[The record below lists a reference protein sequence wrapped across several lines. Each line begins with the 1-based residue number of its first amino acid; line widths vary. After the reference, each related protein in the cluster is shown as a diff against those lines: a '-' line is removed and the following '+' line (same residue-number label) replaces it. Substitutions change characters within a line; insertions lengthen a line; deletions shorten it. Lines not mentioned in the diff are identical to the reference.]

1 MENKDK
7 EKKQLDKK
15 EHEVQKKQKE
25 NKDDDLRLTP
35 EDLKKF
41 IEELKDRYNIDEENI
56 RIVKIERRKPNPK
69 QILLSFLFSYFSDF
83 ILIISLNG
91 YLGFAPYEFF
101 RILLFSVIFST
112 TEILI
117 RELMMKY
124 YPKLMFYSFGTILFP
139 ITITALIFAWWVTPG
154 LKADSYNNLVV
165 FFIIFLILRVVI
177 NFLLM
182 KRNRDKMF
190 RKIKGGK

>member
-7 EKKQLDKK
+7 EKKQIENEEQEVEE
-15 EHEVQKKQKE
+15 EHKE
-25 NKDDDLRLTP
+25 NQDDDLRFAP

-41 IEELKDRYNIDEENI
+41 IEELKNRYNLDEENI
-56 RIVKIERRKPNPK
+56 RIVKIERRKPSPK
-69 QILLSFLFSYFSDF
+69 QILLSCLFSYLSDF

-91 YLGFAPYEFF
+91 YLGFAPYKFF
-101 RILLFSVIFST
+101 RLLLFSVIFST

-154 LKADSYNNLVV
+154 LQVDSYNNLVV
-165 FFIIFLILRVVI
+165 FFIIFLILRVII